1 MHTALLALLPF
12 CMTAIAG
19 EGGET
24 REPREFF
31 FAQSFGDLPDELE
44 EARKSGKTGLLLYFE
59 QEGCPYCRRMMQTI
73 FNQRSVQ
80 DLYREHFVSIAVDIR
95 GDVEFRDV
103 DGITL
108 PSKVFAE
115 HRKIKL
121 TPVISFLDLNGIE
134 IFRKSGMVANPD
146 EFLFMGRYITEGR
159 YTDTVFAD
167 YLAEK
172 GFKSSGEVLH
182 TPATDN

>member
-1 MHTALLALLPF
+1 MLTALPALLLF

-24 REPREFF
+24 RDPSEFF

-172 GFKSSGEVLH
+172 GIKSRSEVLH

>member
-1 MHTALLALLPF
+1 LHTAVLALLLF

-24 REPREFF
+24 RDPREFF

-44 EARKSGKTGLLLYFE
+44 DARKSGKTGLLLYFE
-59 QEGCPYCRRMMQTI
+59 QDGCPYCRRLMQTV
-73 FNQRSVQ
+73 FNQRNVQ
-80 DLYREHFVSIAVDIR
+80 DWYGENFVSIAVDIR
-95 GDVEFRDV
+95 GDVELRDV

-121 TPVISFLDLNGIE
+121 TPVISFLDLNGTE
-134 IFRKSGMVANPD
+134 IFRKSGMVANPY
-146 EFLFMGRYITEGR
+146 EFLLMGRYITEGR

-167 YLAEK
+167 FLAEK
-172 GFKSSGEVLH
+172 GYTTSGEILH